1 MPTLID
7 DTIAA
12 IATPMGKSGIGVI
25 RLSGGAARA
34 IAETVCGCPDKSL
47 RDRTTVLRR
56 LRHPKTGEVLDRA
69 MVTFFRAPRSFT
81 TEDVVEIGC
90 HGSPVVLEA
99 VMAALLDAGARM
111 ATPGEFTLRAY
122 LRGRIDLVQAEAI
135 RDLIEAKTQFQARV
149 ARQQADGSLSR
160 RLKPIKELLVR
171 LIALLEAGIDFA
183 DDDVPVL
190 VEEAIQE
197 QLHPVLAG
205 LQELEV
211 GFGRGRLLRAGL
223 TVAVVGRTNV
233 GKSSLFNTLLD
244 QERAIVNERPGTT
257 RDVVAEEAQL
267 GGIPV
272 RWLDTAGIRSSKDPV
287 ERIGIDKT
295 REVLADADRLLL
307 VLDGSA
313 DLTEEDRRL
322 LDELKQ
328 QDCCLVINK
337 IDLPQRLAGEGMG
350 VIQAP
355 VVRVSAL
362 TGEGVETLKQ
372 VLLEDLGP
380 GKAVEQEGTLVTN
393 LRQQERIGEASKA
406 LKRAAGAVE
415 QGLPHEVILLDL
427 HGALRA
433 LNELTGETDIE
444 DILECIFQTFCVGK

>member
-12 IATPMGKSGIGVI
+12 IATPMGRSGIGVI
-25 RLSGGAARA
+25 RLSGEDARR
-34 IAETVCGCPDKSL
+34 IAEAVCGCPSNSL
-47 RDRTTVLRR
+47 KDRTTSLRR
-56 LRHPKTGEVLDRA
+56 IRHPRTGEVLDQA
-69 MVTFFRAPRSFT
+69 MVTCFRAPRSYT
-81 TEDVVEIGC
+81 AEDVVELGC

-99 VMAALLDAGARM
+99 VMSVLLESGARM
-111 ATPGEFTLRAY
+111 ATPGEFTLRAF

-135 RDLIEAKTQFQARV
+135 RDLIEAKTLFQARV
-149 ARQQADGSLSR
+149 ARQQAEGSLSR
-160 RLKPIKELLVR
+160 RLKPIKELLLR
-171 LIALLEAGIDFA
+171 LISLLEAGIDFA

-190 VEEAIQE
+190 AAEAIQE
-197 QLHPVLAG
+197 QLQPVVAG
-205 LQELEV
+205 LQKLKA
-211 GFGRGRLLRAGL
+211 GFGRGRLLSAGL

-233 GKSSLFNTLLD
+233 GKSTLFNTLIN
-244 QERAIVNERPGTT
+244 QERAIVNECPGTT

-322 LDELKQ
+322 LEELKQ
-328 QDCCLVINK
+328 QACCLVINK
-337 IDLPQRLAGEGMG
+337 IDLPQRLPGQEMG
-350 VIQAP
+350 PVEAP

-372 VLLEDLGP
+372 VLLEDLGQ
-380 GKAVEQEGTLVTN
+380 GKAVQQEGSLVTN
-393 LRQQERIGEASKA
+393 FRQQERIGEALKA
-406 LKRAAGAVE
+406 LRRAAGAVE
-415 QGLPHEVILLDL
+415 QGLPHEVLLLDL
-427 HGALRA
+427 HGALRS
-433 LNELTGETDIE
+433 LNELTGETGIE
-444 DILECIFQTFCVGK
+444 DILGRIFQTFCVGK

>member
-12 IATPMGKSGIGVI
+12 IATPKGKSGIGVI
-25 RLSGGAARA
+25 RLSGGDARRIVEA
-34 IAETVCGCPDKSL
+34 VCGCRGNGL
-47 RDRTTVLRR
+47 RDRTTR
-56 LRHPKTGEVLDRA
+56 LRSIRCPKTGEVLDQA
-69 MVTFFRAPRSFT
+69 MVTYFRAPRSFT
-81 TEDVVEIGC
+81 AEDVVEIGC

-99 VMAALLDAGARM
+99 VMAALLEAGARM
-111 ATPGEFTLRAY
+111 ATPGEFTLRAF

-135 RDLIEAKTQFQARV
+135 RDLIEAKTLFQARV
-149 ARQQADGSLSR
+149 ARQQAEGSLSR
-160 RLKPIKELLVR
+160 RVKPIKELLVR
-171 LIALLEAGIDFA
+171 LISLLEAGIDFA

-190 VEEAIQE
+190 AEEAIRD
-197 QLHPVLAG
+197 QLQPVIAA

-211 GFGRGRLLRAGL
+211 GFGRGRLLSGGI

-233 GKSSLFNTLLD
+233 GKSTLFNTLLR

-257 RDVVAEEAQL
+257 RDVVAEDAHL

-272 RWLDTAGIRSSKDPV
+272 RWLDTAGIRSSTDPV

-313 DLTEEDRRL
+313 EHTEEDRRL
-322 LDELKQ
+322 LEELKQ
-328 QDCCLVINK
+328 QACCLVINK
-337 IDLPQRLAGEGMG
+337 IDLPQRLSDERLGDIE
-350 VIQAP
+350 AP

-362 TGEGVETLKQ
+362 TGEGVESLRQ
-372 VLLEDLGP
+372 VLLGDLGQ
-380 GKAVEQEGTLVTN
+380 GEAVEQGGSLVTN
-393 LRQQERIGEASKA
+393 LRQQERIGEALRA
-406 LKRAAGAVE
+406 LRRAAGAVE

-427 HGALRA
+427 HAGLRA
-433 LNELTGETDIE
+433 LNQLTGETGIE
-444 DILECIFQTFCVGK
+444 DILGRIFQTFCVGK

>member
-12 IATPMGKSGIGVI
+12 IATPMGRSGIGVI
-25 RLSGGAARA
+25 RLSGEDSRRIAA
-34 IAETVCGCPDKSL
+34 TVCGCRSNSL
-47 RDRTTVLRR
+47 RDRTTSLRR
-56 LRHPKTGEVLDRA
+56 VRHPRTGEVLDQA
-69 MVTFFRAPRSFT
+69 MVTYFRAPRSYT
-81 TEDVVEIGC
+81 AEDVVELGC
-90 HGSPVVLEA
+90 HGSPVVLES
-99 VMAALLDAGARM
+99 VMAVLLESGARL
-111 ATPGEFTLRAY
+111 ATPGEFTLRAF

-135 RDLIEAKTQFQARV
+135 RDLIEAKTLFQARV
-149 ARQQADGSLSR
+149 ARQQAEGSLSR

-171 LIALLEAGIDFA
+171 LISLLEAGIDFA

-190 VEEAIQE
+190 AEEAIQE
-197 QLHPVLAG
+197 QLQPLVAG
-205 LQELEV
+205 LQQLKA
-211 GFGRGRLLRAGL
+211 GFGRGRLLSAGL

-233 GKSSLFNTLLD
+233 GKSTLFNTLVN
-244 QERAIVNERPGTT
+244 QERAIVNEFPGTT

-272 RWLDTAGIRSSKDPV
+272 RWLDTAGIRRSKDPV

-307 VLDGSA
+307 VLDGSV
-313 DLTEEDRRL
+313 DLTDEDRRL
-322 LDELKQ
+322 LEELKQ
-328 QDCCLVINK
+328 QACCLVINK
-337 IDLPQRLAGEGMG
+337 IDLPQRLSGEGMEPF
-350 VIQAP
+350 QAP

-372 VLLEDLGP
+372 VLLEDLGQ
-380 GKAVEQEGTLVTN
+380 GKVMQQEGTLVTN
-393 LRQQERIGEASKA
+393 FRQQERIGAALKA

-427 HGALRA
+427 HGALSS
-433 LNELTGETDIE
+433 LNELTGETGIE
-444 DILECIFQTFCVGK
+444 DILGRIFQTFCVGK

>member
-12 IATPMGKSGIGVI
+12 IATPMGRSGIGVI
-25 RLSGGAARA
+25 RLSGEDSRRIAA
-34 IAETVCGCPDKSL
+34 TVCGCRSNSL
-47 RDRTTVLRR
+47 RDRTTSLRR
-56 LRHPKTGEVLDRA
+56 VRHPRTGEVLDQA
-69 MVTFFRAPRSFT
+69 MVTYFRAPRSYT
-81 TEDVVEIGC
+81 AEDVVELGC
-90 HGSPVVLEA
+90 HGSPVVLES
-99 VMAALLDAGARM
+99 VMAVLLESGARL
-111 ATPGEFTLRAY
+111 ATPGEFTLRAF

-135 RDLIEAKTQFQARV
+135 RDLIEAKTLFQARV
-149 ARQQADGSLSR
+149 ARQQAEGSLSR

-171 LIALLEAGIDFA
+171 LISLLEAGIDFA

-190 VEEAIQE
+190 AEEAIQE
-197 QLHPVLAG
+197 QLQPLVAG
-205 LQELEV
+205 LQQLKA
-211 GFGRGRLLRAGL
+211 GFGRGRLLSAGL

-233 GKSSLFNTLLD
+233 GKSTLFNTLVN
-244 QERAIVNERPGTT
+244 QERAIVNEFPGTT

-307 VLDGSA
+307 VLDGSV
-313 DLTEEDRRL
+313 DLTDEDRRL
-322 LDELKQ
+322 LEELKQ
-328 QDCCLVINK
+328 QACCLVINK
-337 IDLPQRLAGEGMG
+337 IDLPQRLSGEGMG
-350 VIQAP
+350 PFQAP
-355 VVRVSAL
+355 VVRVSGL

-372 VLLEDLGP
+372 VLLEDLGQ
-380 GKAVEQEGTLVTN
+380 GKVMQQEGTLVTN
-393 LRQQERIGEASKA
+393 FRQQERIGAALKA

-427 HGALRA
+427 HGALSS
-433 LNELTGETDIE
+433 LNELTGETGIE
-444 DILECIFQTFCVGK
+444 DILGRIFQTFCVGK

>member
-12 IATPMGKSGIGVI
+12 IATPRGKSGIGVI
-25 RLSGGAARA
+25 RLSGQDSRT
-34 IAETVCGCPDKSL
+34 IAEAVCGCPRNSL
-47 RDRTTVLRR
+47 QDRTTRLRR
-56 LRHPKTGEVLDRA
+56 IKHLKTGRILDRA
-69 MVTFFRAPRSFT
+69 MVTYFQAPRSFT

-90 HGSPVVLEA
+90 HGSPVVLQA
-99 VMAALLDAGARM
+99 VMAVLLEAGARV

-135 RDLIEAKTQFQARV
+135 RDLIEAKTLFQAQV
-149 ARQQADGSLSR
+149 ARQQAEGSLSR
-160 RLKPIKELLVR
+160 RLNPIKELLVR
-171 LIALLEAGIDFA
+171 LISLLEAGIDFA

-190 VEEAIQE
+190 SERSIQE
-197 QLHPVLAG
+197 QLNPLVAG
-205 LQELEV
+205 LQELEA
-211 GFGRGRLLRAGL
+211 GFGRGRFLSAGL

-233 GKSSLFNTLLD
+233 GKSTLFNTLLN

-257 RDVVAEEAQL
+257 RDVIAEDAQL

-272 RWLDTAGIRSSKDPV
+272 RWLDTAGIRRSEDPV

-295 REVLADADRLLL
+295 REVLADADKLLL

-322 LDELKQ
+322 LEELKREA
-328 QDCCLVINK
+328 CCLVINK
-337 IDLPQRLAGEGMG
+337 IDLPQRLPAEGMG
-350 VIQAP
+350 DAKAP

-362 TGEGVETLKQ
+362 TGEGVEALKRL
-372 VLLEDLGP
+372 LLEDLGQ
-380 GKAVEQEGTLVTN
+380 GKAVEREGTLVTN
-393 LRQQERIGEASKA
+393 LRQQERIGEALKA

-415 QGLPHEVILLDL
+415 QEMPHEVILLDL
-427 HGALRA
+427 HRA
-433 LNELTGETDIE
+433 LSALSELTGETGVE
-444 DILECIFQTFCVGK
+444 DILGRIFETFCVGK

>member
-12 IATPMGKSGIGVI
+12 IATPVGKSGIGVI
-25 RLSGGAARA
+25 RLSGQDSRT
-34 IAETVCGCPDKSL
+34 IAEAVCGCPRNSL
-47 RDRTTVLRR
+47 QDRTTRLRR
-56 LRHPKTGEVLDRA
+56 IKHLKTGRILDRA
-69 MVTFFRAPRSFT
+69 MVTYFQAPRSFT

-90 HGSPVVLEA
+90 HGSPVVLQA
-99 VMAALLDAGARM
+99 VMAVLLEAGARV

-135 RDLIEAKTQFQARV
+135 RDLIEAKTLFQAQV
-149 ARQQADGSLSR
+149 ARQQAEGSLSR
-160 RLKPIKELLVR
+160 RLNPIKELLVR
-171 LIALLEAGIDFA
+171 LISLLEAGIDFA

-190 VEEAIQE
+190 SGRSIQE
-197 QLHPVLAG
+197 QLHPLVAG
-205 LQELEV
+205 LQELES
-211 GFGRGRLLRAGL
+211 GFGRGRFLSAGL

-233 GKSSLFNTLLD
+233 GKSTLFNTLLN

-257 RDVVAEEAQL
+257 RDVIAEDAHL

-272 RWLDTAGIRSSKDPV
+272 RWLDTAGIRRSEDPV

-322 LDELKQ
+322 LEELKREA
-328 QDCCLVINK
+328 CCLVINK
-337 IDLPQRLAGEGMG
+337 IDLPQRLPAEGMG
-350 VIQAP
+350 DAKAP

-362 TGEGVETLKQ
+362 TGEGVEALKQ
-372 VLLEDLGP
+372 LLLEDLGQ
-380 GKAVEQEGTLVTN
+380 GKAVEREGTLVTN
-393 LRQQERIGEASKA
+393 LRQQERIGEALKA

-415 QGLPHEVILLDL
+415 QEMPHEVILLDL
-427 HGALRA
+427 HRA
-433 LNELTGETDIE
+433 LSALSELTGETGVE
-444 DILECIFQTFCVGK
+444 DILGRIFETFCVGK

>member
-12 IATPMGKSGIGVI
+12 IATPMGMSGVGVI
-25 RLSGGAARA
+25 RLSGGDALR
-34 IAETVCGCPDKSL
+34 IAEAVCACRGNGL
-47 RDRTTVLRR
+47 RDRTTRLRSI
-56 LRHPKTGEVLDRA
+56 RHPKTGEVLDQA
-69 MVTFFRAPRSFT
+69 MVTYFRAPRSFT
-81 TEDVVEIGC
+81 TEDVVELSC

-99 VMAALLDAGARM
+99 VMAVLLEAGARM
-111 ATPGEFTLRAY
+111 ATPGEFTLRAF

-135 RDLIEAKTQFQARV
+135 RDLIEAKTLFQARV
-149 ARQQADGSLSR
+149 ARQQAEGSLSR

-171 LIALLEAGIDFA
+171 LISLLEAGIDFA

-190 VEEAIQE
+190 AKEAIQE
-197 QLHPVLAG
+197 QLQPVVAG
-205 LQELEV
+205 LQELEA
-211 GFGRGRLLRAGL
+211 GFGRGRLLSGGL

-233 GKSSLFNTLLD
+233 GKSTLFNTLLN
-244 QERAIVNERPGTT
+244 QERAIVNESPGTT
-257 RDVVAEEAQL
+257 RDVVAEDAQL

-307 VLDGSA
+307 VLDGSV

-322 LDELKQ
+322 LEELKQ
-328 QDCCLVINK
+328 QACCLVINK
-337 IDLPQRLAGEGMG
+337 IDLPQRFAGEGMG
-350 VIQAP
+350 AVAAP

-372 VLLEDLGP
+372 VLLEDLGQ

-406 LKRAAGAVE
+406 MQRASDAVE
-415 QGLPHEVILLDL
+415 QGLPHELILLDL
-427 HGALRA
+427 HGALSA
-433 LNELTGETDIE
+433 LNELTGETGIE
-444 DILECIFQTFCVGK
+444 DILGRIFQNFCVGK